1 MKPIYIKRVVDFIHR
16 YHPEYTGRQLNAILE
31 DKPEQF
37 VYLLNEAIERS
48 GSTPKCAIKFIKELQ
63 KIIKSHKAETQP
75 STKENTTME
84 KPNKP
89 AFIMRLVIVAKNV
102 WGGVTKFFTTNAK
115 KAAVTGTAIAMAVV
129 AYFATNKTALLSLLA
144 VIKGQSV
151 INSLKSLWTKV
162 QGLAVSTKNF
172 LRQNVELL
180 WIVVQLGATKS
191 LEKAS
196 AAKNFVVTK
205 AKQAWSW
212 MVNLFTSETDDE
224 HQCQAA

>member
-1 MKPIYIKRVVDFIHR
+1 MKPIHIKRVVDFIHR
-16 YHPEYTGRQLNAILE
+16 YHPEYTERQLNTILE

-37 VYLLNEAIERS
+37 VYLLNETIERS

-63 KIIKSHKAETQP
+63 KIIKSHKAENQP

-89 AFIMRLVIVAKNV
+89 AFIIRLVTIAKNV

-115 KAAVTGTAIAMAVV
+115 KVAVTGTAIAMAVV

-144 VIKGQSV
+144 VVKGQSV

-172 LRQNVELL
+172 LRQNLELL
-180 WIVVQLGATKS
+180 WIAVQLGAAKS

-196 AAKNFVVTK
+196 AAKDFVVTK
-205 AKQAWSW
+205 AKQAWNW
-212 MVNLFTSETDDE
+212 VVNQFTPETDDE
-224 HQCQAA
+224 HQYHAA